1 MIFWELEII
10 HQRKKSSI
18 AMSLQILPLFTQAV
32 NCNCKRNWIGNRTV
46 SRFIK
51 SFYSLSSARVIRLCF
66 GADSW
71 EYLQRYPLACTCFTI
86 HTRPLFK
93 LFSQALANRFCS
105 SNPAIWHGI
114 CIMFAWWL
122 HKANQRANAGRQPPL
137 FSCFG
142 LHKSGEREETYPRI
156 LQMRVA
162 VCHLYHS
169 SARLGIVSFLRLSRL
184 WRASRLKVFIIDLL
198 DAWMPS
204 LSLPS
209 RVSFAAILVV
219 PVVR

>member
-10 HQRKKSSI
+10 HRRKKSSI
-18 AMSLQILPLFTQAV
+18 AMSLQILPLLTRAV
-32 NCNCKRNWIGNRTV
+32 NCNCKINWIDNRTV

-51 SFYSLSSARVIRLCF
+51 SFYSSSSARVIRLCS

-71 EYLQRYPLACTCFTI
+71 EYLQRHPLACTCFTI

-122 HKANQRANAGRQPPL
+122 HKANQRANAGNRRFLVASACTNPEN
-137 FSCFG
+137 G
-142 LHKSGEREETYPRI
+142 KRRI
-156 LQMRVA
+156 RVF
-162 VCHLYHS
+162 C
-169 SARLGIVSFLRLSRL
+169 R
-184 WRASRLKVFIIDLL
+184 RASPCVIYIIRRHVSALFPSFVSRDYDELF
-198 DAWMPS
+198 AWKYSS
-204 LSLPS
+204 LI
-209 RVSFAAILVV
+209 F
-219 PVVR
+219 